1 MSNLIFEAAAN
12 NNFESLK
19 KVEIERKK
27 EKNFIPN
34 SFKDKKEYLNKKNIN
49 DNNNNE
55 DIVKSIIERNKAF
68 IKEKLN
74 EKSKINK
81 LKTLEKEKIIES
93 TKESKNKNK
102 LENKE
107 KKPKPI
113 IKKVLISKVKN
124 MKKNKKI
131 ECIDNEKIINIKL
144 KQNAMN
150 LRNNLN
156 SINIKDRMYQTE
168 KTGFKYCLNNFD
180 RMSNNY
186 LSVRKTLELFN
197 QEEKKNINHKLGNNP
212 NSNNSKLKYIEPNNE
227 QSKTYSKYFLPSSGY
242 WLNSK

>member
-27 EKNFIPN
+27 EKKLIPN
-34 SFKDKKEYLNKKNIN
+34 SFKDKKEYLNKNNSN
-49 DNNNNE
+49 DNNNE

-68 IKEKLN
+68 MKEKLN
-74 EKSKINK
+74 EKAK
-81 LKTLEKEKIIES
+81 LNQLKVLGKENIIES
-93 TKESKNKNK
+93 NKDSKNKNK

-107 KKPKPI
+107 KNQKSK
-113 IKKVLISKVKN
+113 IKKVIINKVQN

-144 KQNAMN
+144 KQNALN

-186 LSVRKTLELFN
+186 LSVRKTLEIFN
-197 QEEKKNINHKLGNNP
+197 QEEKKTINQKLGYNP
-212 NSNNSKLKYIEPNNE
+212 NSNNSKLNYIKPNNDE
-227 QSKTYSKYFLPSSGY
+227 SKTYSKYFLPSSGY
-242 WLNSK
+242 WLNSKQ

>member
-212 NSNNSKLKYIEPNNE
+212 NSKNSKLNYIEPNNE

>member
-12 NNFESLK
+12 NNFDSLK

-49 DNNNNE
+49 DNNNE

-212 NSNNSKLKYIEPNNE
+212 NSKNSKLNYIEPNNE